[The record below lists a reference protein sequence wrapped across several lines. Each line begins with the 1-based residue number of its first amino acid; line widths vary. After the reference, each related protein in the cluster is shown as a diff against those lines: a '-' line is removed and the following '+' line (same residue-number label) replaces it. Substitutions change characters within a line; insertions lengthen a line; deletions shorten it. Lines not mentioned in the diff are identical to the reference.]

1 MSKCFGISGYHKKGC
16 SVSQLYSFLNT
27 KALAILDELDSEY
40 GDLADFSDNRWLS
53 CTANLKRF
61 QDSKRENQHFT
72 KKKEQNVI
80 FFDKRFLIDLTFL
93 VDNIFVT
100 LKSF

>member
-72 KKKEQNVI
+72 KKKENVI
-80 FFDKRFLIDLTFL
+80 FFDTRFLIDLTFL